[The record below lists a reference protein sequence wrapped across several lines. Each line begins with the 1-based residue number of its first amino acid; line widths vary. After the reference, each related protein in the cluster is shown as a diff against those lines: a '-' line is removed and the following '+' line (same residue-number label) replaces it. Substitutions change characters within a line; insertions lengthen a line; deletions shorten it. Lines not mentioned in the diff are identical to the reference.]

1 MESEGLTMAVD
12 AADTG
17 QGRSTSECGHSS
29 CEQTAQEILPVEIIV
44 QGEMIHQPGRIL
56 SEESQGSVE
65 SDRLSTLDP
74 LIHNDMPAS
83 PPQNH
88 RVWLYEPD
96 RGEVSF
102 EEAIR
107 CLNESQPEK
116 LRFRFKREVDGYD
129 EAYKEH
135 RHQFIHAVSTCQSLK
150 KLTITDWHQKLSIE
164 EVQLLCQNLLPALN
178 SLTLDGALD
187 NDGVEIVCEKM
198 AHNCVLKKLALCNYH
213 GSLSNAGASLG
224 SMLAV
229 NSTLDSLDLS
239 CTGLGPN
246 GVEAL
251 LEPLTGHATA
261 RPRNKSLTH
270 LRIDGDSSEMG
281 QGAGEAIAHML
292 RTNDTLTHFDFP
304 CCNLESDV
312 CKILESLQKNH
323 TLLSL
328 ELGGCKGVK
337 GPDVSAKLMDLFQM
351 NRSLTNI
358 GLPNTALEQSD
369 VCKILESLQKNQTLR
384 SLCLAGCEGVKGPD
398 VSAKLMDLFQMNR
411 SLTHINLVNTPLE
424 QSDVCKIL
432 ESLQKNQTLRSL
444 RLSYCKGV
452 KGPDVLAKMM
462 DLVRMHPC
470 LMEIALA
477 GTPLYEEGQ
486 AAQVK
491 AQLENNAKDYM
502 AVLRGMPR
510 VPPKF
515 VRVFLCGN
523 AYSGKTTLGRS
534 MKRAFATSYGS
545 NLFLPLMEV
554 IELRKPFKFC
564 SNDPDELS
572 KRTRGI
578 EINVLLDDTDQKI
591 SLWDLAGQE
600 EYHAFHD
607 MMMPDLSSQGNVSYF
622 LLVCNP
628 FDRES
633 GESKSLETIKEEL
646 RSWLRFISSNTKRSF
661 NFPPHI
667 TIVITNEDKG
677 FIHKEFVESDVKELA
692 SQFQDYINL
701 SLTLH
706 SINAHSSRQA
716 KAIVEDVTTTCTNV
730 LHKLPHVFKACVN
743 VQHGLCDWIKEH
755 PYQPIV
761 TMETF
766 KNDIVAKKESSLK
779 PGSPTDT
786 DDKNLNPHEAVALF
800 LHDAGEIIYFKDTNF
815 VVVNPHWF
823 CHQVMGH
830 LIKLRRHVEEWKLTK
845 TIHDGLITVSR
856 VESLLKL
863 SLKNATHWLGMNE
876 VSIFQ
881 NLIQLMIKMDL
892 AYKDD
897 MADHPGDHVA
907 NLHPNDTLFVP
918 TTLEFKADVA
928 KGERRLRWSECDQ
941 QDIGCDQQ
949 NIKCDRQDIY
959 IGRRLQCRDEDVTTL
974 TPGFFPRVQVVLK
987 RHFVDLKM
995 GAICEN
1001 EINLMKICV
1010 NGLEIFVELSGNQM
1024 PGHAFIDILVKSSK
1038 SEIQTIQL
1046 VHDHVLSRIEHLC
1059 GSPQGCQGVTL
1070 MRGVLRPRAVKKLL
1084 LCKNRTKQVALVEDL
1099 KKELLAANLDF
1110 AFLHTWPQVD
1120 VQKGDHDFLN
1130 KRMEDEVASLLGE
1143 VATHDVLEQHLQSLK
1158 KVEIDINNLPSFEQE
1173 SEHTQGETSKNGDL
1187 PLQKSFHRMSLQE
1200 PTNLEQ
1206 LIRDIM
1212 RAELRS
1218 SEERIVARISTKL
1231 EEVFEKTKQ
1240 EIKCMEEW
1248 LYKKLTKK
1256 LDGMTKLFLQLHQQ
1270 QIPCNAFFT
1279 TGGTKQQRQ
1288 LVNKL
1293 MGIEVTYLHFLCEDI
1308 DGIHVVDDQKGDE
1321 IRYVKDE
1328 NRHKIAHLVI
1338 VSFKIMSVLLKVAA
1352 HVVGGMG
1359 NLVPNVAQGL
1369 ALAYD
1374 AEDITDYIEDLQI
1387 HGGPIVGQ
1395 NSTSHLPT
1403 VNDAL
1408 IEKHRVATQWLVDFL
1423 RGKNISKL
1431 FGLSRVRYLNSSHGD
1446 LSTIRW
1452 VCSRHKNEGLNSGTL
1467 ENCPA

>member
-1 MESEGLTMAVD
+1 MESEGLTLAVD

-29 CEQTAQEILPVEIIV
+29 CEQTAQEILPVEIIL

-56 SEESQGSVE
+56 SEESQRSVE
-65 SDRLSTLDP
+65 SDRVSTLDP

-83 PPQNH
+83 SPQIH
-88 RVWLYEPD
+88 PVYLYEPD
-96 RGEVSF
+96 GGSVSF
-102 EEAIR
+102 QEVIR

-116 LRFRFKREVDGYD
+116 LGFMFEPEVDGYD

-135 RHQFIHAVSTCQSLK
+135 RHQFIDAVSTCQSLK
-150 KLTITDWHQKLSIE
+150 ELTIHSWQQKLSTE

-178 SLTLDGALD
+178 SLTLDGGLD

-198 AHNCVLKKLALCNYH
+198 ANNCVLKNLTLMNYQ
-213 GSLSNAGASLG
+213 GRMSSEGASLG
-224 SMLAV
+224 SMLAI
-229 NSTLDSLDLS
+229 NSTLESLYLRGTD
-239 CTGLGPN
+239 LGPN

-270 LRIDGDSSEMG
+270 LNIGGVMG

-292 RTNDTLTHFDFP
+292 RTNDTLTHFDIPF
-304 CCNLESDV
+304 CVLEPSDV

-328 ELGGCKGVK
+328 NLQNSIGVK

-351 NRSLTNI
+351 NRSLTDI
-358 GLPNTALEQSD
+358 DLAQTPLEQSD
-369 VCKILESLQKNQTLR
+369 VYVCKILESLQKNQTLR
-384 SLCLAGCEGVKGPD
+384 YLDLAE
-398 VSAKLMDLFQMNR
+398 
-411 SLTHINLVNTPLE
+411 
-424 QSDVCKIL
+424 
-432 ESLQKNQTLRSL
+432 
-444 RLSYCKGV
+444 CKGV
-452 KGPDVLAKMM
+452 EGPDVLAKMM

-470 LMEIALA
+470 LMEIDLRH
-477 GTPLYEEGQ
+477 TPLEREGQ
-486 AAQVK
+486 AAQVQ

-534 MKRAFATSYGS
+534 MKRAFASGCGP
-545 NLFLPLMEV
+545 NLFLPLIEV

-564 SNDPDELS
+564 SNDPDEWS

-578 EINVLLDDTDQKI
+578 EINVLHDHANQKI

-600 EYHAFHD
+600 EYDAFHD
-607 MMMPDLSSQGNVSYF
+607 MMMPDLSSQGNVSFF

-633 GESKSLETIKEEL
+633 GERKSLETIKEEL

-667 TIVITNEDKG
+667 TIVITNADKG

-692 SQFQDYINL
+692 NQFRDYINL
-701 SLTLH
+701 SSKLH
-706 SINAHSSRQA
+706 SINAHSSQQSRQ
-716 KAIVEDVTTTCTNV
+716 VVDDVTTTCTNV
-730 LHKLPHVFKACVN
+730 LHKLPHVFGACVN
-743 VQHGLCDWIKEH
+743 VQHGLSDWIKEH

-761 TMETF
+761 AMETF
-766 KNDIVAKKESSLK
+766 KNHIVAKKEPSLQ
-779 PGSPTDT
+779 PMSPTDIH
-786 DDKNLNPHEAVALF
+786 DKNLNPHEAVALF
-800 LHDAGEIIYFKDTNF
+800 LHDAGEIIYFKDEDF

-830 LIKLRRHVEEWKLTK
+830 LIELRRHVEESKLT
-845 TIHDGLITVSR
+845 TTVYDGLITVSQ

-863 SLKNATHWLGMNE
+863 SLKIATHWLGMNE
-876 VSIFQ
+876 VSVFQ

-897 MADHPGDHVA
+897 MADHPSDHVA
-907 NLHPNDTLFVP
+907 NLHPNDMLFVP
-918 TTLEFKADVA
+918 ITLEFKADVA
-928 KGERRLRWSECDQ
+928 RGERRLQWSVKFPVQ
-941 QDIGCDQQ
+941 ASY
-949 NIKCDRQDIY
+949 IY

-987 RHFVDLKM
+987 RHIANLRM
-995 GAICEN
+995 EASCEN
-1001 EINLMKICV
+1001 EKNLIKICV

-1024 PGHAFIDILVKSSK
+1024 PGHAFMDILVKSSK

-1059 GSPQGCQGVTL
+1059 SSPQGCQGVTL
-1070 MRGVLRPRAVKKLL
+1070 MRGVLRPKAVEKLL
-1084 LCKNRTKQVALVEDL
+1084 LCKNRIKQVAWVENL
-1099 KKELLAANLDF
+1099 KKQLLAANLD
-1110 AFLHTWPQVD
+1110 LELVHLWPQVD
-1120 VQKGDHDFLN
+1120 VQGDHFLP
-1130 KRMEDEVASLLGE
+1130 KSMEDKVASLLGE
-1143 VATHDVLEQHLQSLK
+1143 VATHDVLERHLQGLK
-1158 KVEIDINNLPSFEQE
+1158 DVEIDINNLPSSEKE
-1173 SEHTQGETSKNGDL
+1173 SEHTQGETSESGDL
-1187 PLQKSFHRMSLQE
+1187 RLQRSFHQMSLQE

-1206 LIRDIM
+1206 LIRHMFEDM
-1212 RAELRS
+1212 KAEFRS

-1240 EIKCMEEW
+1240 EIECMEEW

-1256 LDGMTKLFLQLHQQ
+1256 LDAMTKLLLQFHQRQ
-1270 QIPCNAFFT
+1270 VPCNAFFT

-1288 LVNKL
+1288 VVDRF
-1293 MGIEVTYLHFLCEDI
+1293 MGIEVVYLHLLCEDI
-1308 DGIHVVDDQKGDE
+1308 NGIHVVDDQKGDE
-1321 IRYVKDE
+1321 IKYVKDD
-1328 NRHKIAHLVI
+1328 NKHKIAHLVI
-1338 VSFKIMSVLLKVAA
+1338 VGFKIVLILSKVAA
-1352 HVVGGMG
+1352 HVVGGVG
-1359 NLVPNVAQGL
+1359 NLVPNFAQGL

-1374 AEDITDYIEDLQI
+1374 AQDITDCIENPRI
-1387 HGGPIVGQ
+1387 YGGPILEQ
-1395 NSTSHLPT
+1395 SSTSHLPIAK
-1403 VNDAL
+1403 DAL
-1408 IEKHRVATQWLVDFL
+1408 VEEHKVATQWLLDFL
-1423 RGKNISKL
+1423 RGKDIFEL
-1431 FGLSRVRYLNSSHGD
+1431 FGLSRVRYLNSHGD

-1452 VCSRHKNEGLNSGTL
+1452 VCSHHRKEGLENGTL
-1467 ENCPA
+1467 EKFPA

>member
-1 MESEGLTMAVD
+1 MESEGFTLAVD

-44 QGEMIHQPGRIL
+44 QGEMFDQPGRIL

-65 SDRLSTLDP
+65 SDRVSTLDP

-88 RVWLYEPD
+88 SVELWKPD
-96 RGEVSF
+96 QGNVSF
-102 EEAIR
+102 EEAIHW
-107 CLNESQPEK
+107 LNESAPET
-116 LRFRFKREVDGYD
+116 LGCSFHSEVDGYD

-135 RHQFIHAVSTCQSLK
+135 RHQFIDAVSTCQSLK
-150 KLTITDWHQKLSIE
+150 ELTIYSSNQKLSIE
-164 EVQLLCQNLLPALN
+164 EVQILCQNLLPALN
-178 SLTLDGALD
+178 SLTLDGVLD
-187 NDGVEIVCEKM
+187 NDGVQIVCEKM
-198 AHNCVLKKLALCNYH
+198 ANNCVLKNLNLLNCK
-213 GSLSNAGASLG
+213 GRMSSAGASLG
-224 SMLAV
+224 SMLV
-229 NSTLDSLDLS
+229 INSTLDSLDLGG
-239 CTGLGPN
+239 TDLGPN

-251 LEPLTGHATA
+251 LQPLTGHATD
-261 RPRNKSLTH
+261 PLLNKSLTH
-270 LRIDGDSSEMG
+270 LYICGLDIQMG

-292 RTNDTLTHFDFP
+292 RTNDTLTHFSMAF
-304 CCNLESDV
+304 
-312 CKILESLQKNH
+312 
-323 TLLSL
+323 
-328 ELGGCKGVK
+328 G
-337 GPDVSAKLMDLFQM
+337 
-351 NRSLTNI
+351 I
-358 GLPNTALEQSD
+358 GLEPSG
-369 VCKILESLQKNQTLR
+369 VCKILESLQKNQTLL
-384 SLCLAGCEGVKGPD
+384 SLDLYGCQGVNGPD
-398 VSAKLMDLFQMNR
+398 VSAKIMDLFQMNR
-411 SLTHINLVNTPLE
+411 SLTRIDLGHTPLE

-432 ESLQKNQTLRSL
+432 ESLQKNQGLRYL
-444 RLSYCKGV
+444 RLAECKAV

-470 LMEIALA
+470 LMEIDLYD
-477 GTPLYEEGQ
+477 TPLEREGQ
-486 AAQVK
+486 AAQVQ

-534 MKRAFATSYGS
+534 MKRAFASGCGP

-564 SNDPDELS
+564 SNDPDEWS

-578 EINVLLDDTDQKI
+578 EINVLLDQEDRKI

-607 MMMPDLSSQGNVSYF
+607 MMMPDLSSQGNVSFF

-633 GESKSLETIKEEL
+633 GETKTLETIKEEL

-667 TIVITNEDKG
+667 TIVITNADKG
-677 FIHKEFVESDVKELA
+677 FIHKELLKVDVKELA
-692 SQFQDYINL
+692 NQFRDYINL
-701 SLTLH
+701 SPELY
-706 SINAHSSRQA
+706 SINAHSSQQA
-716 KAIVEDVTTTCTNV
+716 KAVVEDVTTTCSKV
-730 LHKLPHVFKACVN
+730 LHKLPHVFEACVN
-743 VQHGLCDWIKEH
+743 VQHGLSNWIKEH

-761 TMETF
+761 AMEIF
-766 KNDIVAKKESSLK
+766 KNDILAKKEPRLQ
-779 PGSPTDT
+779 PMSPMDT
-786 DDKNLNPHEAVALF
+786 HDKQLNPHEAVALF
-800 LHDAGEIIYFKDTNF
+800 LHDAGEIIYFKDQDF

-830 LIKLRRHVEEWKLTK
+830 LIELRRHVEEFKLT
-845 TIHDGLITVSR
+845 TTSHDGFMTVGR
-856 VESLLKL
+856 IESLLK
-863 SLKNATHWLGMNE
+863 SSFKNATHWVGMNE
-876 VSIFQ
+876 VNVFQ

-897 MADHPGDHVA
+897 MADHPRDHVA
-907 NLHPNDTLFVP
+907 TLHSNDKLFVP
-918 TTLEFKADVA
+918 VTLELEDVVA
-928 KGERRLRWSECDQ
+928 KGERRLQWSVECDQ
-941 QDIGCDQQ
+941 
-949 NIKCDRQDIY
+949 QDIY

-974 TPGFFPRVQVVLK
+974 TSGFFPRVQVVLY
-987 RHFVDLKM
+987 RYFADLNM
-995 GAICEN
+995 GALCDN
-1001 EINLMKICV
+1001 DKNLMNICV
-1010 NGLEIFVELSGNQM
+1010 NGLEIFVELSGNEM

-1038 SEIQTIQL
+1038 SEIETIQI
-1046 VHDHVLSRIEHLC
+1046 VHDHVLSRIENLC
-1059 GSPQGCQGVTL
+1059 NSPQGCQGVTL
-1070 MRGVLRPRAVKKLL
+1070 TRGVLRPRAVQKLL

-1099 KKELLAANLDF
+1099 KKELLATNLD
-1110 AFLHTWPQVD
+1110 LELVHPWPQVD
-1120 VQKGDHDFLN
+1120 VQGNDFL
-1130 KRMEDEVASLLGE
+1130 KKSMGDKVATLLGE
-1143 VATHDVLEQHLQSLK
+1143 VATHDVFERHLRSLK
-1158 KVEIDINNLPSFEQE
+1158 DVEININNLPSAEQKF
-1173 SEHTQGETSKNGDL
+1173 EHTQGETFQSGDL
-1187 PLQKSFHRMSLQE
+1187 RLQRSFHRMSLQE

-1212 RAELRS
+1212 RVELRS
-1218 SEERIVARISTKL
+1218 SEERIVSRISTKL

-1240 EIKCMEEW
+1240 EIKYMEQR
-1248 LYKKLTKK
+1248 LYKRLTNK
-1256 LDGMTKLFLQLHQQ
+1256 LDGMTKLLFQLHQQ

-1279 TGGTKQQRQ
+1279 TGGTTQQRQ
-1288 LVNKL
+1288 LVDRL
-1293 MGIEVTYLHFLCEDI
+1293 MGIEIIYLHFLCEEI

-1338 VSFKIMSVLLKVAA
+1338 VGFKIVSILLKVGA

-1359 NLVPNVAQGL
+1359 NLVPNFAQGL

-1374 AEDITDYIEDLQI
+1374 AEDITNCIEDPKI

-1395 NSTSHLPT
+1395 SSTNNLPT
-1403 VNDAL
+1403 VKDAL
-1408 IEKHRVATQWLVDFL
+1408 VEQHKVATQWLVDFL
-1423 RGKNISKL
+1423 KGKNISKL
-1431 FGLSRVRYLNSSHGD
+1431 FGLSRVKYLKMDSSHGD

-1452 VCSRHKNEGLNSGTL
+1452 VCSRHKNEGLNNGTL
-1467 ENCPA
+1467 EDCPA